1 MRSIRICLL
10 CLMSIFLL
18 SGLSSCDNSSADVGR
33 DDIKINIILNKVS
46 SVFTPYLPNH
56 MQMYSSGGVQ
66 STIAVKVLIYG
77 DDGKL
82 MKQITKNIS
91 DYSVEALQLEEQIS
105 GASPLLVCFTY
116 ATITLDGKTYDA
128 YSFSG
133 VNSLSTLKVTSEF
146 SMGLYTES
154 IPWKLLGGAIVNLGN
169 NSGEVNVPVGPLG
182 GVAYYVW
189 DNIHA
194 HSGETNAPTMLRIWN
209 HCNDYVMVKNKQF
222 SFGTTLENSYA
233 YYRDLHSISSYSYNT
248 IQHPM
253 FILSGDAS
261 VSGEGFY
268 SPSNFAEEGDEVSY
282 KYSNSKSINVKAG
295 KQYIFTVDFDK
306 YTVNLNEGVYH

>member
-91 DYSVEALQLEEQIS
+91 DYSVEALQLE
-105 GASPLLVCFTY
+105 
-116 ATITLDGKTYDA
+116 
-128 YSFSG
+128 
-133 VNSLSTLKVTSEF
+133 
-146 SMGLYTES
+146 
-154 IPWKLLGGAIVNLGN
+154 
-169 NSGEVNVPVGPLG
+169 
-182 GVAYYVW
+182 
-189 DNIHA
+189 
-194 HSGETNAPTMLRIWN
+194 
-209 HCNDYVMVKNKQF
+209 
-222 SFGTTLENSYA
+222 
-233 YYRDLHSISSYSYNT
+233 
-248 IQHPM
+248 
-253 FILSGDAS
+253 
-261 VSGEGFY
+261 
-268 SPSNFAEEGDEVSY
+268 
-282 KYSNSKSINVKAG
+282 
-295 KQYIFTVDFDK
+295 
-306 YTVNLNEGVYH
+306 